1 MKHVLWFAAGV
12 FAIVSAAN
20 GALPSAKPV
29 QLVHPT
35 DVWAGIASHPAVVNP
50 VSVEKFGRGPYN
62 ISLAGQWDFAKFNH
76 GSGRRTVRYKT
87 DLWADGG
94 RKVRVPS
101 CWEAQGVGEPG
112 RGIPCLCQDNA
123 PKMLRH
129 VFVGEGWYRRYVD
142 IPASWAG
149 MRVWL
154 KLGGVRSQ
162 GWAFVNDNPVCWL
175 DAGNGAWKW
184 DVTGFVKPGERAK
197 IVVMADNAVAS
208 RGGFPSSSNRYGG
221 IWRDVELEATPQTC
235 IDDVFVRGDF
245 DAREARFCVAVDR
258 ADRAR
263 GARLAL
269 RVAVEG
275 CGAVEAP
282 VDPSGRQEIVVP
294 LADFRPWS
302 CESPH
307 LYWADVEL
315 LEDGK
320 AVQTR
325 HERFGVRK
333 IEVRGKEFYMNGKP
347 FYVRGFGDN
356 PQYPMTGIS
365 PADRDFHRGRLS
377 RARRAGFNFI
387 RHHTHSEADEYMD
400 VCDELGIIVEP
411 EIPYYLDNPN
421 DYFGY
426 DPVRD
431 ANDLIVAFRRHPCF
445 GVLSFGNEGL
455 LGPAANKLVYEHVK
469 AVDPDIL
476 VLAQDGGT
484 YICDHG
490 EGCSDYAS
498 GPLAPWARGTFNP
511 RTFVCHEYMNLAAK
525 FDWRDERD
533 YTGLWQPPMTA
544 ESRRAHLAH
553 TGLSMAWLER
563 LQDASHALQAYWQK
577 NGVEIARADP
587 YCDGFIY
594 WTIAD
599 STVYNKKTG
608 TYTGQGLFTPFW
620 GAKRHGHTPESFAV
634 FNSPTCV
641 LLDTETT
648 PRDYTQNTNEL
659 LCCSDRGSVKE
670 GTNRVF
676 AVGEAVPVEF
686 IISHYGERPL
696 RDASLSWR
704 FAAQDGS
711 ALASG
716 VIPLGD
722 RPIGPARSA
731 AKFLV
736 AAPEVDRPTRADLV
750 VELKDADTFAAAP
763 CRNSWP
769 FWFFPAKVSPATPA
783 NVAVVALGSPEEASA
798 RAAGK
803 NLLVLANQT
812 GPANFSMG
820 WWNIG
825 AQVGTAVL
833 RHPALG
839 DFPYEPYLSPLL
851 FRIIKEGSKLPVP
864 GWDEKDMVIVGEGRS
879 DAYLYLGAKTL
890 LDGRRE
896 VLVSGLDITSD
907 TPEGRSLLLN
917 ILKWLGRQTARTD
930 DSGI

>member
-1 MKHVLWFAAGV
+1 MLKKTKLTAFAAGCV
-12 FAIVSAAN
+12 LVLCGTAS
-20 GALPSAKPV
+20 GALMAARPV

-35 DVWAGIASHPAVVNP
+35 DVWAGIPSHPATVNP
-50 VSVEKFGRGPYN
+50 VSIEKFGRGPYN
-62 ISLAGQWDFAKFNH
+62 ISLAGEWDFAKFNH
-76 GSGRRTVRYKT
+76 GSGKRTVRHAS

-94 RKVRVPS
+94 RKIMVPG
-101 CWEAQGVGEPG
+101 CWEAQGVGEEG
-112 RGIPCLCQDNA
+112 KGIPYLCQDNSA
-123 PKMLRH
+123 KTLRH
-129 VFVGEGWYRRYVD
+129 VFAGEGWYRRYVD

-162 GWAFVNDNPVCWL
+162 GWAFVNDHHVCWL
-175 DAGNGAWKW
+175 DAGTGAWKW
-184 DVTGFVKPGERAK
+184 EITDFVKPGERAK
-197 IVVMADNAVAS
+197 VVVMADNAVAS
-208 RGGFPSSSNRYGG
+208 RGGPPASCNRWGG
-221 IWRDVELEATPQTC
+221 IWRDVELEATPQTFV
-235 IDDVFVRGDF
+235 DDVYVRGDF
-245 DAREARFCVAVDR
+245 DAREARICVAVDR
-258 ADRAR
+258 ADRVR
-263 GARLAL
+263 GANLTL
-269 RVAVEG
+269 RATVEG
-275 CGAVEAP
+275 CPAVEAP
-282 VDPSGRQEIVVP
+282 VDPSGRQELVVR

-302 CESPH
+302 CEHPN
-307 LYWADVEL
+307 LYWATVEM

-320 AVQTR
+320 VVQTR

-333 IEVRGKEFYMNGKP
+333 MEVRGKELYMNNRP

-356 PQYPMTGIS
+356 PQYPITGIS

-387 RHHTHSEADEYMD
+387 RHHTHSESMEYMD
-400 VCDELGIIVEP
+400 VCDELGLIVQP

-426 DPVRD
+426 DPIRD
-431 ANDLIVAFRRHPCF
+431 ANDLIVAFRPHPCF

-455 LGPAANKLVYEHVK
+455 LGPAANKIVYEHVK

-484 YICDHG
+484 YICGHG
-490 EGCSDYAS
+490 DGCSDYAS

-511 RTFVCHEYMNLAAK
+511 RAFVCHEYMNLAAK
-525 FDWRDERD
+525 FDWRDEKD
-533 YTGLWQPPMTA
+533 YTGIWPPPMTA

-553 TGLSMAWLER
+553 TGLSMEWMER
-563 LQDASHALQAYWQK
+563 LQDAGHALQAYWQK

-599 STVYNKKTG
+599 STVFNKKSG
-608 TYTGQGLFTPFW
+608 TFTGQGLFTPFW
-620 GAKRHGHTPESFAV
+620 GTKRHGHSPESFSA

-641 LLDTETT
+641 LLDTETA

-676 AVGEAVPVEF
+676 KVGESIPLEF
-686 IISHYGERPL
+686 ILSHYGERPL
-696 RDASLSWR
+696 RDATLSWQ
-704 FAAQDGS
+704 FAAKDGS
-711 ALASG
+711 VLASG
-716 VIPLGD
+716 AIPLGD
-722 RPIGPARSA
+722 RPIGPACSV
-731 AKFLV
+731 AKFSVV
-736 AAPEVDRPTRADLV
+736 APAVATPMRADLV
-750 VELKDADTFAAAP
+750 VELRDSDTLAPVP

-769 FWFFPAKVSPATPA
+769 FWFFPAMDRPTPSS
-783 NVAVVALGSPEEASA
+783 NVAIVPLGSPKEASA

-803 NLLVLANQT
+803 NLLILANQT

-825 AQVGTAVL
+825 SQTGTAAL

-839 DFPYEPYLSPLL
+839 DFPHEPYLSPLL
-851 FRIIKEGSKLPVP
+851 FRIIKEGLKLPVP
-864 GWDEKDMVIVGEGRS
+864 GWEEKDMVIVGEGLK

-890 LDGRRE
+890 PDGRRE
-896 VLVSGLDITSD
+896 VLVAGLDVLSD
-907 TPEGRSLLLN
+907 TPEGHSLLANL
-917 ILKWLGRQTARTD
+917 LSWLSKAGR
-930 DSGI
+930 